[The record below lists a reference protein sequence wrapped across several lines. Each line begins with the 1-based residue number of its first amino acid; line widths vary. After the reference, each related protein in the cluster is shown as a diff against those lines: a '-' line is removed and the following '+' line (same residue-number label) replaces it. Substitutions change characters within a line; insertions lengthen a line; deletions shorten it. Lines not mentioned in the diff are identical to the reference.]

1 MLLIR
6 ISQKKNVNGARTQN
20 HDLTFFFCEPLCE
33 PTMPVELIPAIDL
46 RNGQVVR
53 LRRGDYNDQT
63 TYDVDPVAVARKFQ
77 DAGCKWLHIVDLD
90 GAKEGRPV
98 NIAIIEKIVR
108 STTLQVEVG
117 GGIRTE
123 ESMEYVLAVG
133 AHRIILG
140 TRALA
145 DRTWFKTMA
154 QDARFR
160 HRLVLGLDAKDGLV
174 RTHGWTQSAEQAP
187 KAVDIARDM
196 DSLPL
201 AAIIYT
207 DISRDG
213 MLRGPNVAA
222 TARLLKV
229 CKKVPIVHSGG
240 VTTTTDLAALK
251 QLPLQG
257 IIVGRA
263 LYEGTLNLQ
272 DAVSELRA

>member
-1 MLLIR
+1 MTSPSTR
-6 ISQKKNVNGARTQN
+6 S
-20 HDLTFFFCEPLCE
+20 HP
-33 PTMPVELIPAIDL
+33 ELIPAIDL

-63 TYDVDPVAVARKFQ
+63 TYPLDPVDVAKKFQ
-77 DAGCKWLHIVDLD
+77 DAGCTWLHIVDLD

-98 NIAIIEKIVR
+98 NLSIIEKIVR
-108 STTLQVEVG
+108 ATKLKVEVG

-123 ESMEYVLAVG
+123 ESMEYVLAIG

-145 DRTWFKTMA
+145 DMAWFQAMTL
-154 QDARFR
+154 DARFR

-174 RTHGWTQSAEQAP
+174 RTHGWTKPLADSP
-187 KAVDIARDM
+187 KAIDIARDV
-196 DSLPL
+196 DNLPL

-207 DISRDG
+207 DIARDG
-213 MLRGPNVAA
+213 MLQGPNVAA

-229 CKKVPIVHSGG
+229 CKKTPIVHSGG
-240 VTTTTDLAALK
+240 VTTVADLVALK
-251 QLPLQG
+251 ELPIQG

-263 LYEGTLNLQ
+263 LYEGTLNLN
-272 DAVSELRA
+272 DAVAALK